1 MPNIQVRNLGE
12 IGSVPDASPWDLPL
26 NGFDIAVNA
35 RFDENKIKRSIAF
48 KSLGTTNTNNVGRFI
63 IGGTATS
70 GFDSII
76 IASSDYHLYSY
87 SPSNNTYTQ
96 KLAGGGSFN
105 SNEQYSGIVFD
116 NGFYITRPDRV
127 PQYLSL
133 SSSGNFANLANWD
146 ANHRCKVLRS
156 FNSFLIALNIT
167 KSSGNFPTMVKWSD
181 IKVDLVNPDWDITNA
196 SLLAAENTI
205 ADMPSEIVDGLPLRN
220 SFFIYSRDQIWRMD
234 FIGGN
239 DIFSFNKVFE
249 KTGLINTNCVVE
261 VDGKHYCFGL
271 DDLYVHD
278 GTTKQTIADGR
289 VRKFIFDGI
298 NTSDNSGEVSKAFFV
313 TYNAVA
319 KEVLFCY
326 TSGDA
331 HVASDLAGS
340 SRCNRAA
347 VFNITNSTWAF
358 IDLPNVSSATNASL
372 NLAVATYDA
381 QSQTYDNT
389 GFTYAS
395 QDAQDFVRR
404 SLFVSEP
411 HGSGNHNVKEVMVL
425 DNVDSGSIAKPA
437 VSRVLN
443 ASFARRIQ
451 IDLDEQGVPLSGYK
465 NIRNI
470 YPQATITTGALTFNF
485 GASDIPTDNF
495 TSTLTKTF
503 TPSTDYKIDTRLAG
517 RYLNYEIQE
526 TAGKDFS
533 VSGFDMDILTTGR
546 R

>member
-1 MPNIQVRNLGE
+1 M
-12 IGSVPDASPWDLPL
+12 
-26 NGFDIAVNA
+26 
-35 RFDENKIKRSIAF
+35 
-48 KSLGTTNTNNVGRFI
+48 
-63 IGGTATS
+63 
-70 GFDSII
+70 
-76 IASSDYHLYSY
+76 
-87 SPSNNTYTQ
+87 
-96 KLAGGGSFN
+96 
-105 SNEQYSGIVFD
+105 
-116 NGFYITRPDRV
+116 
-127 PQYLSL
+127 
-133 SSSGNFANLANWD
+133 
-146 ANHRCKVLRS
+146 
-156 FNSFLIALNIT
+156 
-167 KSSGNFPTMVKWSD
+167 
-181 IKVDLVNPDWDITNA
+181 
-196 SLLAAENTI
+196 
-205 ADMPSEIVDGLPLRN
+205 
-220 SFFIYSRDQIWRMD
+220 
-234 FIGGN
+234 
-239 DIFSFNKVFE
+239 
-249 KTGLINTNCVVE
+249 
-261 VDGKHYCFGL
+261 
-271 DDLYVHD
+271 
-278 GTTKQTIADGR
+278 
-289 VRKFIFDGI
+289 
-298 NTSDNSGEVSKAFFV
+298 
-313 TYNAVA
+313 
-319 KEVLFCY
+319 
-326 TSGDA
+326 
-331 HVASDLAGS
+331 
-340 SRCNRAA
+340 
-347 VFNITNSTWAF
+347 
-358 IDLPNVSSATNASL
+358 
-372 NLAVATYDA
+372 ATYDA

-443 ASFARRIQ
+443 ASFARRLQ